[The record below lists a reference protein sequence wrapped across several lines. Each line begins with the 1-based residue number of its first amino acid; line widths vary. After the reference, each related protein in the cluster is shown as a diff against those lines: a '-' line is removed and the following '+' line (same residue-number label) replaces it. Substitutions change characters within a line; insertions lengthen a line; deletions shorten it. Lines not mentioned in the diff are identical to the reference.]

1 MSKKQTSTTVSRKGT
16 TMLRDWWPL
25 GVALLCGLVLG
36 SREYMRRQREHLRP
50 HYMVGVLK
58 FKEPDPNEKRIDQG

>member
-1 MSKKQTSTTVSRKGT
+1 
-16 TMLRDWWPL
+16 MLRDWWPL
-25 GVALLCGLVLG
+25 GVALLCGLALG